1 MNKESKQLISELLTY
16 AETGE
21 HSSFAYIRNWPDYIA
36 LKKSRRTLR
45 SVIKILESSHRNTFN
60 NYCKLIPCGSALFIK
75 LLACNAVKDA
85 LAFYRQE
92 YQTQTDMIDEYEMYL
107 LHGNLLKSFL
117 YEQRPDHELWDHRG
131 I

>member
-21 HSSFAYIRNWPDYIA
+21 HCSFGFIQNWPDYAA

-60 NYCKLIPCGSALFIK
+60 NYCRSVPCGSASFIK
-75 LLACNAVKDA
+75 LLACNAVKNA
-85 LAFYRQE
+85 LAFYKQE

-117 YEQRPDHELWDHRG
+117 YEQRPDYKLWDHRG